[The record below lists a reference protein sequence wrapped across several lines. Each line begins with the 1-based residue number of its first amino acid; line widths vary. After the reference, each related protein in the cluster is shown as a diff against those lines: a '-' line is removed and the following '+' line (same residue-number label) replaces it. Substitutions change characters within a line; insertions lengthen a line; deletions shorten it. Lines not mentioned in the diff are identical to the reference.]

1 MSMSIQMLRSI
12 QARKK
17 ALLAIE
23 TKPNAKAK
31 GPAKT
36 KTKAK
41 AQGPRPSLK
50 NNERN
55 GIIGRH
61 VRDMVRIVSMGHA
74 LFCRSI

>member
-41 AQGPRPSLK
+41 VKVKAKSK
-50 NNERN
+50 K
-55 GIIGRH
+55 
-61 VRDMVRIVSMGHA
+61 
-74 LFCRSI
+74 